1 MADAKEEGE
10 ERQEEDEV
18 GKGRGSDV
26 QAATGLRVPGGSGA
40 ARSGGSMPTPA
51 PWFVDVQS
59 CLGDLVLAVT
69 RLEGNIHFSD
79 TTEAGP
85 AYSVFYSPGGGGR
98 PRRRRRPPIH
108 R

>member
-1 MADAKEEGE
+1 MANGKKKAKKAKKKTKSAK
-10 ERQEEDEV
+10 DE
-18 GKGRGSDV
+18 
-26 QAATGLRVPGGSGA
+26 AATCRLPLVCAYLEKVAPP
-40 ARSGGSMPTPA
+40 SGGSMPTPP

-79 TTEAGP
+79 TTETGP